1 MIKNFKEISIIY
13 IEDDIKVRT
22 EVSLVLKSVLK
33 SIYIVSN
40 ELEALAIYKA
50 QKKHIDL
57 ILCGTSKPSSS
68 GLELLKQMRI
78 YDKKLPFILMS
89 NDENVDVFVEAIKY
103 NITSF
108 LKKPVDL
115 KELMLTV
122 STACKDKF
130 EVNKSVQNNEE
141 TQSYIDALNKVAI
154 VSKTDLKGNIT
165 YVNDIFCE
173 IAQYEREDLIGKA
186 HNTVR
191 HPDMPKAAF
200 KGLWENLKKGE
211 QWQGKV
217 KNLAA
222 DGTSYHVNATIS
234 PLHDSSGEE
243 IIGYIGIR
251 FLTTDDENEKREF
264 KKRVILNLK
273 ESKQKESDL
282 LTKINSLSSKVGQTK
297 EIEDQLEYEQMRSL
311 KLVKQINHY
320 EKEIKTIEEKNNKM
334 ISNINSKIEIAS
346 KGKLELKE
354 ENTKLTNTIVEHK
367 KVIKETNANI
377 KELEERVSEQVK
389 KIYDLRDVIAH
400 REDELEKIK
409 KGKKASK
416 F

>member
-1 MIKNFKEISIIY
+1 MIKNFKEISVIY

-22 EVSLVLKSVLK
+22 EVSVVLKSVLK
-33 SIYIVSN
+33 SIYIVSS

-50 QKKHIDL
+50 HRKHIDL

-78 YDKKLPFILMS
+78 YDEKIPFILMS
-89 NDENVDVFVEAIKY
+89 NDENADVFIEAIKY

-108 LKKPVDL
+108 LKKPVNL
-115 KELMLTV
+115 KELMITV
-122 STACKDKF
+122 SKACKDKF

-173 IAQYEREDLIGKA
+173 IAQYERESLIGKP

-222 DGTSYHVNATIS
+222 DGTPYHVNATIS
-234 PLHDSSGEE
+234 PLHDSSGDE
-243 IIGYIGIR
+243 IVGYIGIR

-264 KKRVILNLK
+264 KKKVILNLK
-273 ESKQKESDL
+273 ETKQKESDL
-282 LTKINSLSSKVGQTK
+282 LTKIDSLTSEISQTK
-297 EIEDQLEYEQMRSL
+297 EMKDQLEHEQMRSL

-320 EKEIKTIEEKNNKM
+320 EGEIKSIEEKNNKM
-334 ISNINSKIEIAS
+334 ISSINSKIEIAS
-346 KGKLELKE
+346 QGKLELKE
-354 ENTKLTNTIVEHK
+354 KNSKLADTIVEHK
-367 KVIKETNANI
+367 KTIVETTANI
-377 KELEERVSEQVK
+377 KKLEERVSEQVN
-389 KIYDLRDVIAH
+389 KIHDLRDVIAH
-400 REDELEKIK
+400 REEELQKLK
-409 KGKKASK
+409 KR
-416 F
+416 